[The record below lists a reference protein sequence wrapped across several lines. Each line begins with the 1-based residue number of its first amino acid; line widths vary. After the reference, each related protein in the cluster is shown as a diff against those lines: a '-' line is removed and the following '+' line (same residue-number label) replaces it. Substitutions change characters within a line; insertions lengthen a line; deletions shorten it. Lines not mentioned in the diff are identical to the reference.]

1 MPQTNPKQLQRH
13 TCIDKNHPETFTHF
27 LNAACVPFC
36 PPTPSSPR
44 LSPVPSAP
52 QVPVLR
58 PGPVPISHSL
68 HSSDTGHVCST
79 RATARGA
86 ARAHESLS
94 SSPALS
100 APLCSAGDD
109 TVLALTAPKQ
119 RSEARGRLRVPASL
133 WLLSFRSSVLCSEG
147 LAVCSAAWTASLVLP
162 PGSPQPPSALNLPG
176 GLRERGSS
184 AGAGNHP
191 RGLVTSVKAAG
202 LRGDTGT
209 R

>member
-1 MPQTNPKQLQRH
+1 MRQTNPKQLQRH

-36 PPTPSSPR
+36 PPTHSSPR

-52 QVPVLR
+52 PVPVLR

-133 WLLSFRSSVLCSEG
+133 WLLSFRSGVLCSEG
-147 LAVCSAAWTASLVLP
+147 LAVCSAAWITSLVLP
-162 PGSPQPPSALNLPG
+162 PAPLSPPV
-176 GLRERGSS
+176 R
-184 AGAGNHP
+184 
-191 RGLVTSVKAAG
+191 
-202 LRGDTGT
+202 
-209 R
+209 